1 MKENKEV
8 KKIKEVIVVEGAH
21 DAATINQ
28 YVEADTIITNGSAIS
43 TETLALIKK
52 ADESKGVIVF
62 LDPDFPGEKIRKT
75 IMDEVPNVC
84 HAYLEK
90 TKAISKNK
98 QKVGV
103 EHATRK
109 DILAALD
116 NCVHYDDS
124 SQLSLSYEDYLSLGL
139 VGNKALR
146 DKVTQSLKIAPCN
159 AKTLFKRLN
168 MLKLTYEDI
177 IKIIGE

>member
-1 MKENKEV
+1 M

-21 DAATINQ
+21 DAALINQ

-43 TETLALIKK
+43 SETLALIKK
-52 ADESKGVIVF
+52 INKTKGVIVF

-75 IMDEVPNVC
+75 IMEAVPSAC

-90 TKAISKNK
+90 DKAISKNK

-103 EHATRK
+103 EHASK
-109 DILAALD
+109 EDILQALD
-116 NCVHYDDS
+116 NCVHYEQS
-124 SQLSLSYEDYLSLGL
+124 NEISLSYKEYLSLGL
-139 VGNKALR
+139 VGNKSLR
-146 DKVTQSLKIAPCN
+146 DKVTQKLKIAPCN

-168 MLKLTYEDI
+168 MLNLTYQDI
-177 IKIIGE
+177 IKIIGA

>member
-1 MKENKEV
+1 M

-21 DAATINQ
+21 DAVTINQ
-28 YVEADTIITNGSAIS
+28 YVEADTIVTNGSAIS
-43 TETLALIKK
+43 PETLALIKK
-52 ADESKGVIVF
+52 TSETKGVIVF

-75 IMDEVPNVC
+75 IIDAVPKAC

-103 EHATRK
+103 EHATRA
-109 DILAALD
+109 DIIQALD
-116 NCVHYDDS
+116 NCVHYDEVDK
-124 SQLSLSYEDYLSLGL
+124 LSLRYEDYLSLGL

-168 MLKLTYEDI
+168 MLNLTYEDI
-177 IKIIGE
+177 TKIIGE